1 MNYFNQLF
9 IQNIMITLRYF
20 SLILIFQLLIS
31 CNEYIDIDYSLQ
43 GIYLKEWNS
52 SICPKKIVYEKYEK
66 NTNFQKILDSHSN
79 FEIRDCENEMQKYN
93 QRLFIPDSLY
103 KGKINYDIRIVIDD
117 SLEYNIT
124 DVKTRKDTT
133 KYVFTL
139 GRKYY
144 IDNIIY
150 SMIINGHQYNNE
162 SMNNITIITKLGK
175 IIKKDKK

>member
-1 MNYFNQLF
+1 
-9 IQNIMITLRYF
+9 
-20 SLILIFQLLIS
+20 
-31 CNEYIDIDYSLQ
+31 
-43 GIYLKEWNS
+43 
-52 SICPKKIVYEKYEK
+52 
-66 NTNFQKILDSHSN
+66 
-79 FEIRDCENEMQKYN
+79 MQKYN
-93 QRLFIPDSLY
+93 QRLFTPDSLY